1 MFMLDRWDALRADEA
16 MDSDT
21 VSAAQALADEMCSA
35 IIDRMG
41 LTVVRDEKSLV
52 VVGRGLRYVFP
63 LRGDNIPL
71 KYDDHNRSEY
81 RKSKFK
87 QDSKDAG
94 STCKAA
100 DNSRGGTT

>member
-1 MFMLDRWDALRADEA
+1 MFMLDRWDALRADEE

-21 VSAAQALADEMCSA
+21 VSAAQALADEMCQA

-81 RKSKFK
+81 RKSA
-87 QDSKDAG
+87 SK
-94 STCKAA
+94 
-100 DNSRGGTT
+100 